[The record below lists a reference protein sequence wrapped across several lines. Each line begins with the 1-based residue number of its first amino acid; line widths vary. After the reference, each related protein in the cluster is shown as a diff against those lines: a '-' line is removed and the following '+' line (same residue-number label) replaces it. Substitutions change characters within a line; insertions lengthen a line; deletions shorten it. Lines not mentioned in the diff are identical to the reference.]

1 MKRWMLCVLLALSV
15 MIFSSSTAPG
25 RAASSMQ
32 LVGGGL
38 IGSPI
43 KGKTIDSP
51 SDFGLAVTADGGTF
65 VCSMAG
71 PLTGGFMG
79 LKVMTVEGPVTKG
92 SLSLHGNTATF
103 KGNATVVLVP
113 GMKKEPVQ
121 ILNDVPY
128 TVTVGFG
135 GPGKG
140 WLMMRVPQFTKVLG
154 GDTGGIMKIGSIAIG
169 K

>member
-1 MKRWMLCVLLALSV
+1 MKSWVLRFAVAVVMVLLV
-15 MIFSSSTAPG
+15 GAPPSG
-25 RAASSMQ
+25 MAASMQ

-43 KGKTIDSP
+43 PGKTIDSP
-51 SDFGLAVTADGGTF
+51 SDVGFAVTSEGGTF

-71 PLTGGFMG
+71 PLTGGFKG

-92 SLSLHGNTATF
+92 SLTVHGNTAAF
-103 KGNATVVLVP
+103 KGLATVVLAP
-113 GMKKEPVQ
+113 GMQKEPVQ
-121 ILNDVPY
+121 ILADVPF

-140 WLMMRVPQFTKVLG
+140 WLMMQVPSFTKVLG
-154 GDTGGIMKIGSIAIG
+154 GNTGGMLKVGSIAAG
-169 K
+169 R

>member
-1 MKRWMLCVLLALSV
+1 MRLRLLGIFVALGLFV
-15 MIFSSSTAPG
+15 FAISTSPS
-25 RAASSMQ
+25 RASSAQ
-32 LVGGGL
+32 IVGGGL

-51 SDFGLAVTADGGTF
+51 SDFGFAVTNDGGTF

-71 PLTGGFMG
+71 PLTGGFKG

-92 SLSLHGNTATF
+92 SLSLHGKTATF

-113 GMKKEPVQ
+113 GMQKEPVQ
-121 ILNDVPY
+121 VLADVPY
-128 TVTVGFG
+128 TVTIGVG

-140 WLMMRVPQFTKVLG
+140 WLMVQVPQFTKALG
-154 GDTGGIMKIGSIAIG
+154 GDTGGMVKVGSIAIG
-169 K
+169 R